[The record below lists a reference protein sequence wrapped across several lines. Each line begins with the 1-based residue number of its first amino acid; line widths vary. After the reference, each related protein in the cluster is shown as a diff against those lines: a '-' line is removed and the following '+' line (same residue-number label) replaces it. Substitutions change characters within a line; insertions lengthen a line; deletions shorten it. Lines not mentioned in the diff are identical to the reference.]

1 MVSSPPR
8 AEASAASAASTWMSI
23 EGEAVCA
30 TLLPWR
36 ESTPSP
42 SRRCI
47 ASLALVAAMSL
58 AGRPGEG

>member
-1 MVSSPPR
+1 MVSSSPR
-8 AEASAASAASTWMSI
+8 AKASKGSTARTWMSI

-36 ESTPSP
+36 ESIPSL